1 MRAKLVNESLTDTP
15 IVYRCGWCGNITD
28 ENGEA
33 LDKKK
38 WEEAKEILD
47 IYGDKYTIRVNGE
60 CCRGEQENFYEFVE

>member
-47 IYGDKYTIRVNGE
+47 IYMAINIPFE
-60 CCRGEQENFYEFVE
+60 